1 MINVYQFN
9 LPYEYTRE
17 ELNMHRELTV
27 FGSEY
32 WNYDWFERFDKV
44 AEVAATELEEVFMI
58 MNRWSDA
65 DEAKVTRLGP
75 LHSLSV
81 GDIVEKNGSFFMVNP
96 CGWCELMSMWDM
108 MEAAAV

>member
-27 FGSEY
+27 YGSEY

-65 DEAKVTRLGP
+65 DEAKVTRLER

-81 GDIVEKNGSFFMVNP
+81 GDIVEKDGEYYMVGRT
-96 CGWCELMSMWDM
+96 GWTLLASM
-108 MEAAAV
+108 EVAA